1 MPACPP
7 TGVARGSRVSLII
20 LFGVAP
26 ALRRDAEK
34 DYRARERHDVR
45 RGVICKAQGDDDES
59 RDSPRLDDDD
69 GDDSGR
75 DDDDSGLWVSDDVG
89 AAQRFEQRSAR
100 ANRNSVA
107 GALLAAAA
115 LPQAARVWGLAYQ
128 PSCGRRARAATN

>member
-1 MPACPP
+1 M
-7 TGVARGSRVSLII
+7 S
-20 LFGVAP
+20 
-26 ALRRDAEK
+26 E
-34 DYRARERHDVR
+34 
-45 RGVICKAQGDDDES
+45 GVICKAEGDDDES

-107 GALLAAAA
+107 GALLAAAGA
-115 LPQAARVWGLAYQ
+115 KRQDVPAQPQAARVWGLAYQ
-128 PSCGRRARAATN
+128 PSCGRRARAATNALIPDPLPP